1 MKPFFLSLII
11 VLLDQ
16 ITKYLSIDKTIQVFS
31 LLSINYIENTGAAF
45 GILQNKAFFL
55 SIISVIVILLIIYY
69 FNNSSKNEKFA
80 LSLILA
86 GTIGNLIDRI
96 FRGYVIDFIDFKF
109 WPAFNIADMVNVIG
123 VLLLIYYSG
132 IIQNLFKLKK

>member
-31 LLSINYIENTGAAF
+31 LFSINYIENTGAAF

-55 SIISVIVILLIIYY
+55 SIISIIVILLIIYY
-69 FNNSSKNEKFA
+69 FNKSSKNEKFA

-109 WPAFNIADMVNVIG
+109 WPAFNIADMANVIG